1 MNAPEKPFSPWRHR
15 LHEIIFEAETPSGK
29 LFDIVLLCGIVLS
42 VIAVMMESV
51 KPIQAVYGTELRIAE
66 WFFTIL
72 FSIEY
77 VLRILAVGRPRGYVL
92 SFYGIVDLLSVLP
105 TYLSM
110 LIPGAQSLLLVRVLR
125 LLRAFRVLK
134 LAQFVHNANELS
146 AALRASRHK
155 ILVFVST
162 VISIVI
168 IVGAVMYLVEGED
181 AGFTSIPIA
190 VYWAVVTLTTVGYG
204 DIAPQ
209 TVVGRVLASALMV
222 VGYGIIAVPTGIVT
236 AELTNQK
243 QRSVNTHACPQ
254 CSREGHA
261 SDARWCKYCGAALY
275 PETPQL

>member
-1 MNAPEKPFSPWRHR
+1 
-15 LHEIIFEAETPSGK
+15 
-29 LFDIVLLCGIVLS
+29 
-42 VIAVMMESV
+42 
-51 KPIQAVYGTELRIAE
+51 
-66 WFFTIL
+66 
-72 FSIEY
+72 
-77 VLRILAVGRPRGYVL
+77 L

-105 TYLSM
+105 TYLSV

-155 ILVFVST
+155 ILVFMST
-162 VISIVI
+162 VVSIVI
-168 IVGAVMYLVEGED
+168 VVGAVMYLVESPE
-181 AGFTSIPIA
+181 AGFTSIPIS

-209 TVVGRVLASALMV
+209 TTFGRILAAMLMV

-236 AELTNQK
+236 AELTGMKN
-243 QRSVNTHACPQ
+243 RPVNTHACPQ

-261 SDARWCKYCGAALY
+261 SDAHWCKYCGAPLY
-275 PETPQL
+275 PERRLGRDDPGSG